1 MPGLPDLGRL
11 AALIRDA
18 MAIGAALSLVLST
31 AATLLWLAFADPLL
45 ARLRALLE
53 LDALA
58 RASDVAALAADLRSL
73 SGADRVIRMQR
84 SRSYVEEP
92 VLVGDPVI
100 LTLFLERTQVGA
112 SCEFLA
118 GDAVFE
124 DQSGIRSGGAAL
136 QPIRLLPTGSQRL
149 RITFSPPTDLW
160 PGRVELS
167 LILRF
172 RSGERIVF
180 DETEPVAFRLIAA
193 PQP

>member
-1 MPGLPDLGRL
+1 LPRIC
-11 AALIRDA
+11 AA
-18 MAIGAALSLVLST
+18 
-31 AATLLWLAFADPLL
+31 
-45 ARLRALLE
+45 
-53 LDALA
+53 
-58 RASDVAALAADLRSL
+58 
-73 SGADRVIRMQR
+73 
-84 SRSYVEEP
+84 SR
-92 VLVGDPVI
+92 VLVGDPVV
-100 LTLFLERTQVGA
+100 LTLFLERTQVGT

-136 QPIRLLPTGSQRL
+136 QPIRLLPTGPQRL

-172 RSGERIVF
+172 QCGERIVF

-193 PQP
+193 PEP